1 MENRLF
7 IFVGIIFCYP
17 LLLNSQNLEEVKKKD
32 VIILN
37 NNDTIKC
44 DIRMINSQNVFLN
57 LDYLNQKG
65 KVKQKEMIT
74 SIRKIKSIEVNGSP
88 VIEDDNYK
96 KLLGKLGA
104 EFDNFGC
111 ELKDLS
117 YDDVAESPILFLET
131 PLRIDGTPFNSY
143 CGILKKNEQLYFS
156 KKKN

>member
-74 SIRKIKSIEVNGSP
+74 SIRKIKSIKVNGNP

-96 KLLGKLGA
+96 NLLGKLGV
-104 EFDNFGC
+104 EFDDF
-111 ELKDLS
+111 
-117 YDDVAESPILFLET
+117 VIVFVIP
-131 PLRIDGTPFNSY
+131 GT
-143 CGILKKNEQLYFS
+143 
-156 KKKN
+156 